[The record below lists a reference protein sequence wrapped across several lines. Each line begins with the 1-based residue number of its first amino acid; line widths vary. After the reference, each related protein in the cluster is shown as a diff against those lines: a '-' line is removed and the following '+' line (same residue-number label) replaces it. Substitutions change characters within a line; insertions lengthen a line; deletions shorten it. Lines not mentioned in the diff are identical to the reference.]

1 MTARMPA
8 KSNPSSKPLK
18 FIATIYR
25 IWMMRHVNVPQ
36 EISDALAK
44 AYRAATPKLRKGQ
57 KPKYIPVVAMVNG
70 RSARATLVPAGLERY
85 RLQIITVLRKAAQA
99 DTGDAV
105 AVELRLD
112 RESRSVLVPP
122 DLQAA
127 LKEHPKAR
135 EAFENFAPG
144 QRRQFIKWYEAAK
157 SPDVRRRRLHR
168 ALDILLERAALSSK
182 RR

>member
-1 MTARMPA
+1 VKTRPARF
-8 KSNPSSKPLK
+8 L
-18 FIATIYR
+18 ATIYR
-25 IWMMRHVNVPQ
+25 IWMMRHVDVPQ

-44 AYRAATPKLRKGQ
+44 AYRASTPKLRKGQ

-70 RSARATLVPAGLERY
+70 RSARATLVPTGPGRY
-85 RLQIITVLRKAAQA
+85 RLQLITALRKAAQA

-112 RESRSVLVPP
+112 SESRSLPVPP
-122 DLQAA
+122 DLWSA

-144 QRRQFIKWYEAAK
+144 QRRQFIKWYDAAK
-157 SPDVRRRRLHR
+157 SPDVRSRRLDR
-168 ALDILLERAALSSK
+168 ALDILLERAALSRK

>member
-1 MTARMPA
+1 MTS
-8 KSNPSSKPLK
+8 KSTSKPLK

-25 IWMMRHVNVPQ
+25 IWMMRHVDVPE
-36 EISDALAK
+36 EISDALSSV
-44 AYRAATPKLRKGQ
+44 YGGAAPKLRKGQ

-70 RSARATLVPAGLERY
+70 RSARATLVPAGPGRY
-85 RLQIITVLRKAAQA
+85 RLQIITALRKAAQA

-112 RESRSVLVPP
+112 RESRSLPVPP

-135 EAFENFAPG
+135 QAFENFAPG
-144 QRRQFIKWYEAAK
+144 QRRQFIKWYDAAK
-157 SPDVRRRRLHR
+157 SPDVRRRRLDR
-168 ALDILLERAALSSK
+168 ALDILLERAALSRK

>member
-1 MTARMPA
+1 MRP
-8 KSNPSSKPLK
+8 KSKPSSKPLK

-25 IWMMRHVNVPQ
+25 IWMMRHVDVPQ
-36 EISDALAK
+36 EVSEALAK
-44 AYRAATPKLRKGQ
+44 AYGAATPKLRGSRQ
-57 KPKYIPVVAMVNG
+57 PKYIPVVAVVNG
-70 RSARATLVPAGLERY
+70 RSARATLVPAGPGRY
-85 RLQIITVLRKAAQA
+85 RLQVVTALRKAAQA

-112 RESRSVLVPP
+112 RESRSLPVPP

-135 EAFENFAPG
+135 KAFENLAPG
-144 QRRQFIKWYEAAK
+144 QRRQFIQWYDAAK
-157 SPDVRRRRLHR
+157 SPDVRRRRLDR
-168 ALDILLERAALSSK
+168 ALDILLERALLSRK

>member
-1 MTARMPA
+1 MIST
-8 KSNPSSKPLK
+8 SKPLK

-25 IWMMRHVNVPQ
+25 IWMMRHVDVPQ

-44 AYRAATPKLRKGQ
+44 AYGAATPKLRKAQ
-57 KPKYIPVVAMVNG
+57 RPKYIPVVAMVNG
-70 RSARATLVPAGLERY
+70 RSARATLVPAGPGRY
-85 RLQIITVLRKAAQA
+85 RLQLITALRKAARS

-112 RESRSVLVPP
+112 REPRTLPVPP

-135 EAFENFAPG
+135 KAFENFAPG
-144 QRRQFIKWYEAAK
+144 QRRQFIKWYDAAK
-157 SPDVRRRRLHR
+157 SPDVRRRRLDR
-168 ALDILLERAALSSK
+168 ALDILLERAALSRK
-182 RR
+182 PR

>member
-1 MTARMPA
+1 MPP
-8 KSNPSSKPLK
+8 KSKSSSKPLK

-25 IWMMRHVNVPQ
+25 IWMMRHVDVPQ
-36 EISDALAK
+36 EISDALAN
-44 AYRAATPKLRKGQ
+44 AYRTATPTLLGNR
-57 KPKYIPVVAMVNG
+57 KPKYIPVVAVVNG
-70 RSARATLVPAGLERY
+70 RSARATLVPAGRERY
-85 RLQIITVLRKAAQA
+85 RLQIITALRKAAQA

-112 RESRSVLVPP
+112 REPRSLPVPP

-135 EAFENFAPG
+135 KAFENFAPG
-144 QRRQFIKWYEAAK
+144 QRRQFIQWYDAAK
-157 SPDVRRRRLHR
+157 SPDVRRRRLDR
-168 ALDILLERAALSSK
+168 ALDILLERAALSRK